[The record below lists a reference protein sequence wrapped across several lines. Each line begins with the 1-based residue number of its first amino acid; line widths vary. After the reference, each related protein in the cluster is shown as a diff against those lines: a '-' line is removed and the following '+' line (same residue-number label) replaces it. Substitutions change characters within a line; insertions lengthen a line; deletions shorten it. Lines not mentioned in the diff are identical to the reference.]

1 MKGFQIILLLALS
14 PLVAMAQVNYA
25 VVGDTACVTNSP
37 NASGNIVISSS
48 YDGYPVTSIAD
59 VAFYNCTQLTG
70 VTIPGSVAIIGE
82 AAFWSCSSLSTVTIP
97 NSVTSI
103 GSGAF
108 NSCIRM
114 TNVQIPNGVTNI
126 GESAFWSCSSMTM
139 AAIPGTVTS
148 IGNNAFFGCTGMTNV
163 IISNGVGSIGNNAF
177 NDCTNLTSVTIPT
190 SVTNIGAGPFE
201 YCTSLTNISVNVA
214 NPDYL
219 SLNGILF
226 DKSQSSLIQYPVGA
240 RAGTYNISHN
250 VTSIGQFAFYG
261 CSSLANVTI
270 PDSVTNIGDWAFYG
284 CSLITV
290 TIPNS
295 VTSIGTGA
303 FGLSGSLKA
312 AYFQGNAPSE
322 DGPAFESNPATTA
335 YYLPGTT
342 GWGTNFGDATTA
354 LWYQP
359 QPQVLNFEPS
369 FGVQNGKFGFTISWA
384 TNVAVVVQ
392 ACTNLSK
399 PAWIPLATNALSSG
413 TNYFNDFGW
422 LNHPSRY
429 YRVSG
434 P

>member
-25 VVGDTACVTNSP
+25 VIGNTACVTNSP
-37 NASGNIVISSS
+37 NASGNIVIASS
-48 YDGYPVTSIAD
+48 YEGYPVTSIAD

-70 VTIPGSVAIIGE
+70 VTIPDTVAIIGE
-82 AAFWSCSSLSTVTIP
+82 AAFWSCSSLTTVTIP

-103 GSGAF
+103 GSAAF

-114 TNVQIPNGVTNI
+114 TNVQIPDGVTNI

-139 AAIPGTVTS
+139 ASIPGTVTS
-148 IGNNAFFGCTGMTNV
+148 IGTGAFFGCTSMTSL
-163 IISNGVGSIGNNAF
+163 IISDGVASIGNNAF
-177 NDCTNLTSVTIPT
+177 NDCTNLTSVTIPD
-190 SVTNIGAGPFE
+190 SVTNIGVGPFE
-201 YCTSLTNISVNVA
+201 YCTSLTNISVETG

-226 DKSQSSLIQYPVGA
+226 DKSQDTLIQYPVGA
-240 RAGTYNISHN
+240 RATTYNISHS

-290 TIPNS
+290 TIPDS

-303 FGLSGSLKA
+303 FGLTETLKA

-322 DGPAFESNPATTA
+322 DGPAFESDSTTTA

-359 QPQVLNFEPS
+359 QPQVLTFEPS
-369 FGVQNGKFGFTISWA
+369 FGVQNGQFGFTISWA
-384 TNVAVVVQ
+384 TNAAIIVQ
-392 ACTNLSK
+392 TCTNLSK

-413 TNYFNDFGW
+413 TNYFSDFGW
-422 LNHPSRY
+422 INNRSRY